1 MRHGRAFLVVNRID
15 VPEIPAFRIGSCSLV
30 VPIFLCI
37 GPCSPISY
45 SRNFS
50 GLGSFYL
57 YTENNVVFLLSPC
70 INNPGRAADGDVWRG
85 ATCVIGF
92 QHCAVCL
99 AARHGWG
106 RRFVCVADGFRPK
119 SPLLRERHG
128 REGCFVRVAA
138 GKWNESRWSLW
149 VSTNC

>member
-30 VPIFLCI
+30 VPIFSCI

-99 AARHGWG
+99 AVRNGWERQFVRFASRFRLLSPETLSRHGP
-106 RRFVCVADGFRPK
+106 DG
-119 SPLLRERHG
+119 
-128 REGCFVRVAA
+128 
-138 GKWNESRWSLW
+138 
-149 VSTNC
+149 